1 MPLADATAISF
12 LNPIVTMALAIPLLV
27 ELVGLV
33 RRMAVRISL
42 IGAVILIRPVTD
54 AFQPAALLALG
65 SVLIMGCKIIYIK
78 ILSHRKPSV
87 WILFINNGFGAII
100 SLTAAS
106 FVRIMQA
113 QHVFITSP
121 IGLHYGDCTKLV
133 YSRHAK
139 C

>member
-1 MPLADATAISF
+1 MAGWALVYCVQRSPNTLADATAISF

-65 SVLIMGCKIIYIK
+65 VF
-78 ILSHRKPSV
+78 P
-87 WILFINNGFGAII
+87 
-100 SLTAAS
+100 TATAS
-106 FVRIMQA
+106 
-113 QHVFITSP
+113 
-121 IGLHYGDCTKLV
+121 
-133 YSRHAK
+133 
-139 C
+139 